1 MENGLVLADEKS
13 VNTSITTYDNQLLGF
28 INELGLPTQNILVA
42 VDERKKVVKNIDD
55 VVSLLEAEKRGE
67 AKYISKFIAASAAGL
82 FDAALNY
89 LWDETVFQLRR
100 RIANYDVEYFYDVAV
115 KSEKRKKLSGEEDLD
130 KVDDSELIL
139 GAKEI
144 DMISDVGYQHL
155 AYIKYMRNWASA
167 AHPNQTEV
175 TGLQLIF

>member
-1 MENGLVLADEKS
+1 MAVKNYDITFIRGWISIMENEIVLADEKS
-13 VNTSITTYDNQLLGF
+13 VSTSITTYDNQLLGF

-42 VDERKKVVKNIDD
+42 VDERKKVVKNIYE

-115 KSEKRKKLSGEEDLD
+115 KSEKRKNFL
-130 KVDDSELIL
+130 
-139 GAKEI
+139 AKRI
-144 DMISDVGYQHL
+144 
-155 AYIKYMRNWASA
+155 
-167 AHPNQTEV
+167 
-175 TGLQLIF
+175 